1 MADLPVAQLNPS
13 ENRTPV
19 PLSFH
24 PITIDANVALQEPL
38 TRRGIGPGLL
48 LITPAKYGGREARN
62 DGGVQ
67 KTLDP
72 EPLQKWAEEGFV
84 VVEVKVIDDATDAV
98 REAFKESLAAA
109 LGAFKTSTAKCT
121 DPHSLGVI
129 SRLSFSELSGP
140 SEINGAHV
148 YTADSTIELEETLR
162 LLLTHTEISSVI
174 CYEELSRIPVPPL
187 SCPPLM
193 IHSSHAHSNQLRA
206 YDIAHIYEDT
216 KSAGFT
222 LPGHDDYEPGAAN
235 VAHTRSLGF
244 FKKLLN
250 GPFFDLEAIWD
261 EHTLYEF
268 GERDVAKTMNT
279 MVEEPYVNHVPT
291 ITGGIGRKALT
302 AFYTDHFVFNNPED
316 TKLELVSRT
325 VGTDRVIDEF
335 IFSFTHDRVID
346 WLIPGIPPTNKHV
359 RIPFTSVVNVRGDR
373 LYHEHIAWD
382 QATVLRQLGLLP
394 GYLPF
399 PYPLPDGRTPAKG
412 KRFEYRVPTAG
423 AETAQKLLDES
434 SVVSNHM
441 FRFEIREV
449 DDI

>member
-1 MADLPVAQLNPS
+1 MADPSAVHLNHSEDPS
-13 ENRTPV
+13 HSTS
-19 PLSFH
+19 LSFQ

-48 LITPAKYGGREARN
+48 LITSAKYGGRK
-62 DGGVQ
+62 DGDVQ
-67 KTLDP
+67 KSLDP

-84 VVEVKVIDDATDAV
+84 VVGVKAIDDATDTG
-98 REAFKESLAAA
+98 RRAFTQSLARA
-109 LGAFKTSTAKCT
+109 LEAFKTSTAKCT
-121 DPHSLGVI
+121 NPNILGAI
-129 SRLSFSELSGP
+129 
-140 SEINGAHV
+140 I
-148 YTADSTIELEETLR
+148 YTADDGTELEETLR
-162 LLLTHTEISSVI
+162 LLLAHTEISSVV
-174 CYEELSRIPVPPL
+174 CYEELSRIPVPPV
-187 SCPPLM
+187 SWPPLM

-206 YDIAHIYEDT
+206 HDIVHVYDNIKSGSFVLPCHGHYEA
-216 KSAGFT
+216 S
-222 LPGHDDYEPGAAN
+222 AAN

-244 FKKLLN
+244 LKRLLN
-250 GPFFDLEAIWD
+250 GPYFDLEAIWD

-268 GERDVAKTMNT
+268 GERDVVKTMNT

-316 TKLELVSRT
+316 TKLELISRT

-346 WLIPGIPPTNKHV
+346 WIIPGIPPTNKHV

-394 GYLPF
+394 EYLPF
-399 PYPLPDGRTPAKG
+399 PYPLPNGRTPAKG

-423 AETAQKLLDES
+423 AETARKLMDES

-441 FRFEIREV
+441 FGFEIREV
-449 DDI
+449 DDV